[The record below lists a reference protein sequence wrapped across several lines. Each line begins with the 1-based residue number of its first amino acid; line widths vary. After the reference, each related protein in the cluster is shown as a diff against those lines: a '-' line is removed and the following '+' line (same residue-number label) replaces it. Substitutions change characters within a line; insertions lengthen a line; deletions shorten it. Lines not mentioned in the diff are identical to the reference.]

1 MGEALGD
8 GFGDVQVHTDV
19 GAGRMAGGFDA
30 RAFTVGSHIA
40 FAPGEYRPGTL
51 EGDALIAHELAHVA
65 QQRGAAGV
73 ARAEAGEQALESDAD
88 AAALGAVSALHA
100 GARGRPSLARL
111 RAGLRL
117 QRCGYKTQKPQNV
130 PASGT
135 TVTKTMKAAN
145 ADGSGLFYWPDFRQK
160 ALNGEPGFVWDEKY
174 RTGHAETTLL
184 QKTGSFTWKLT
195 GESASAALAAW
206 LKGRT
211 VADCASVAVASYY
224 QAILAKVGPE
234 RFDKYFAKDG
244 KNAFVI
250 GQYPDQ
256 VPLKRFLKHVERN
269 ADEPLVEGDLYF
281 FANHDRYKHKHPSG
295 LWQGE
300 NAVYMGNDQWSGF
313 GATKSRKKME
323 DELVDRYNDDR
334 DEDDDA
340 KLAGDPLP
348 DGSKRNPD
356 KSLPAHYR
364 FEGKPGADGPGTLP
378 DQIDDGKLRG
388 NGGGLQA
395 KGWRVGDKQIDEAFP
410 E

>member
-1 MGEALGD
+1 M
-8 GFGDVQVHTDV
+8 
-19 GAGRMAGGFDA
+19 
-30 RAFTVGSHIA
+30 
-40 FAPGEYRPGTL
+40 
-51 EGDALIAHELAHVA
+51 
-65 QQRGAAGV
+65 
-73 ARAEAGEQALESDAD
+73 
-88 AAALGAVSALHA
+88 
-100 GARGRPSLARL
+100 
-111 RAGLRL
+111 
-117 QRCGYKTQKPQNV
+117 

-174 RTGHAETTLL
+174 RTGHARRPTLL

-334 DEDDDA
+334 DEDDA
-340 KLAGDPLP
+340 RQARG
-348 DGSKRNPD
+348 R
-356 KSLPAHYR
+356 PAAR
-364 FEGKPGADGPGTLP
+364 R
-378 DQIDDGKLRG
+378 Q
-388 NGGGLQA
+388 QA
-395 KGWRVGDKQIDEAFP
+395 QP
-410 E
+410 